1 MQEIQIERTKNPK
14 QKPTDQSKLGFGK
27 IFTDHMYIMPYN
39 KEQGWHDPKIVPYQ
53 PITLE
58 PSAMVFHYGQEM
70 FEGLKAYK
78 AADGRVLLF
87 RPDKN
92 IARANRSNDRLCIP
106 EIPEDD
112 FLNALKTLVSVDK
125 DWIPTQP
132 GTSLY
137 IRPFVIATDPFL
149 GVRPSDTYLFI
160 IILSPSGAYYE
171 SGLDPVRAGG
181 ARRHWRGQDRRQ
193 LRGQPGGPGEG
204 PRRGL
209 LPGAVAGR
217 RGAQVH

>member
-149 GVRPSDTYLFI
+149 GVRPSDTYL
-160 IILSPSGAYYE
+160 LS
-171 SGLDPVRAGG
+171 LI
-181 ARRHWRGQDRRQ
+181 HI
-193 LRGQPGGPGEG
+193 
-204 PRRGL
+204 
-209 LPGAVAGR
+209 
-217 RGAQVH
+217 